1 MSEITQSLKRPKLRL
16 WNNLITFFHNM
27 TDVDYNILEDLEKLG
42 FVRHIAQAALV
53 EKSNSFE
60 DAIDF
65 LIEKGLFLF
74 F

>member
-1 MSEITQSLKRPKLRL
+1 
-16 WNNLITFFHNM
+16 M